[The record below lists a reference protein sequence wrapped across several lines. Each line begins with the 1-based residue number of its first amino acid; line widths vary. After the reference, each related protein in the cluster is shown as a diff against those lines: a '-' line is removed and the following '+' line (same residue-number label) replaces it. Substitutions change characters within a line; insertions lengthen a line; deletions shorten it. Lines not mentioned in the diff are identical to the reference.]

1 MDSEHLG
8 DSFTPSFSPRSWIST
23 LLASILMILE
33 PIHEH
38 GILMEPVH
46 EPGMLMDRVDKHG
59 KLMDWVHEHGK
70 LMDPAP

>member
-8 DSFTPSFSPRSWIST
+8 DSFTPSFSPGSWIST
-23 LLASILMILE
+23 LLASIWVILE

-38 GILMEPVH
+38 GMLMEPVH

-70 LMDPAP
+70 LMDPVP

>member
-23 LLASILMILE
+23 HLASISMILE

-38 GILMEPVH
+38 CILMDPVH
-46 EPGMLMDRVDKHG
+46 EPGMVMDRVYKHG

-70 LMDPAP
+70 LMDPVP